1 MNTKDKLKATKTL
14 KTTTI
19 DLISKKTT
27 LHVQHTFFLISK
39 KTTLHVQQF
48 FFVHFLTVVLHD
60 KRETS
65 FSFLF
70 TRFMEEMFVFLFTL
84 FFHCRCFFTL
94 IAASILHFL
103 TAAI

>member
-1 MNTKDKLKATKTL
+1 M
-14 KTTTI
+14 
-19 DLISKKTT
+19 
-27 LHVQHTFFLISK
+27 
-39 KTTLHVQQF
+39 QQF
-48 FFVHFLTVVLHD
+48 FFCTFPSRCFTRL

-84 FFHCRCFFTL
+84 FFHCRSFFTL
-94 IAASILHFL
+94 VAASISHFL

>member
-1 MNTKDKLKATKTL
+1 MNTKDKLKATRTL

-19 DLISKKTT
+19 D
-27 LHVQHTFFLISK
+27 LISK

-48 FFVHFLTVVLHD
+48 FFVHFLTAVLPD

-70 TRFMEEMFVFLFTL
+70 TRFMEEMFVPVHSI
-84 FFHCRCFFTL
+84 FFHCCSFLTL
-94 IAASILHFL
+94 EAASILHFL